1 MFNNLTQENEVVLG
15 YVRLNLSTL
24 LGVSVLDVALLPL
37 VGAEYIALI
46 LLAPPL
52 ELGLGLPK
60 LNLCSEL
67 GLAGPS
73 RPPRVLIGRIIG
85 CLLF

>member
-1 MFNNLTQENEVVLG
+1 M
-15 YVRLNLSTL
+15 NLSTL
-24 LGVSVLDVALLPL
+24 LGVRVLEVALLPL
-37 VGAEYIALI
+37 VGAEYMALM

-60 LNLCSEL
+60 LNLFSEL
-67 GLAGPS
+67 GLTGPS
-73 RPPRVLIGRIIG
+73 LPPLTLIGRIIG